1 MPVIQGERSLF
12 KGNAKGEDV
21 IAFGEVCICHF
32 FHLANPQRKWCRWTA
47 EDCSSQRLPPEMGAY
62 ALILT
67 KPQGFA
73 SDLIR

>member
-1 MPVIQGERSLF
+1 MGE
-12 KGNAKGEDV
+12 EDAT
-21 IAFGEVCICHF
+21 AFGEVYICCF
-32 FHLANPQRKWCRWTA
+32 FHFAKPQRKWCRWTA
-47 EDCSSQRLPPEMGAY
+47 EDCSSQRPRPEMGAY